1 MILSGDVSQLLI
13 QVGDTVMVLLRVLVA
28 HELAVVATEYYR
40 GAVRL
45 MFKYILVRGY
55 FLATAFPI
63 AALKFDLGKK
73 VSRDSIDFVEL
84 GVASAEGT
92 VVRVLGKP
100 VALAVRADWL
110 LADLALQR
118 IFKDVVAYTTN
129 QLGQE
134 CSYISFI
141 INKALFIVKALLV
154 FGLNGRT

>member
-1 MILSGDVSQLLI
+1 
-13 QVGDTVMVLLRVLVA
+13 MVLLRVLMA

-55 FLATAFPI
+55 FFATAFPI
-63 AALKFDLGKK
+63 AALKFDLSKK
-73 VSRDSIDFVEL
+73 VSCDSIDFVEL

-100 VALAVRADWL
+100 VALAVRADGL
-110 LADLALQR
+110 LADLTLQR

-141 INKALFIVKALLV
+141 INKALFIVKTLLV

>member
-1 MILSGDVSQLLI
+1 
-13 QVGDTVMVLLRVLVA
+13 MVLLRVLMA
-28 HELAVVATEYYR
+28 HELAVVATENYR

-63 AALKFDLGKK
+63 AALEFDLGEK
-73 VSRDSIDFVEL
+73 VARDSIDFVEL
-84 GVASAEGT
+84 GVTPTEWT
-92 VVRVLGKP
+92 MVRVLGKP
-100 VALAVRADWL
+100 VALAVRADGL
-110 LADLALQR
+110 LADLTLQR

>member
-1 MILSGDVSQLLI
+1 
-13 QVGDTVMVLLRVLVA
+13 MVLLRVLVA

-40 GAVRL
+40 GAVCL

-63 AALKFDLGKK
+63 AALKFDLSKK
-73 VSRDSIDFVEL
+73 VSCDSIDFVEL

-110 LADLALQR
+110 LADLTLQR